1 MKKYHIID
9 NCKYLIISILII
21 VCDQILKRYIIDNFK
36 LGQSQEIIPG
46 LLSFT
51 YLRNT
56 GAAWNLLAGKMNLF
70 YIISILAL
78 IVVIYYLFSLKYS
91 HRFFKFGLAMVL
103 GGIVGNFIDRLI
115 FKYVIDM
122 VDLDF
127 INFNIFN
134 LADCAIT
141 FGVIFIF
148 YYFVFLVEK
157 EN

>member
-36 LGQSQEIIPG
+36 LGQSREIIPG

-56 GAAWNLLAGKMNLF
+56 GAAWNLLAG
-70 YIISILAL
+70 ILAL

-91 HRFFKFGLAMVL
+91 HRIFKFGLAMVL

-122 VDLDF
+122 FDLDF

>member
-36 LGQSQEIIPG
+36 LGQSREIIPG

-70 YIISILAL
+70 YLISILAL

-91 HRFFKFGLAMVL
+91 HRIFKFGLAMVL
-103 GGIVGNFIDRLI
+103 GGIVGNFIDILFMVI
-115 FKYVIDM
+115 YYLVYVDHISTR
-122 VDLDF
+122 
-127 INFNIFN
+127 NQ
-134 LADCAIT
+134 
-141 FGVIFIF
+141 
-148 YYFVFLVEK
+148 
-157 EN
+157 